1 MRSGRARLATRTRP
15 GYADVMMKTL
25 RCRTPHLFSAAAL
38 AITVALAGPAQ
49 AQQEVVQALPD
60 SGAAQRLSESLR
72 VLESNSTDVLA
83 LVAAG
88 NAALDLDDANAA
100 YGFFAR
106 ARVVSQRNP
115 QVEVG
120 LGRTLVR
127 LERADEA
134 LGHFALARSLGANER
149 EFAAD
154 RGLAHDVRG
163 DYAAAQA
170 DYQLALQA
178 GFNDET
184 IRRLALSQA
193 IGGDA
198 RTALSTLAPL
208 VARNDPASWRARA
221 FVLAMD
227 GDLGGARGV
236 ASARM
241 SPGMAGLFDRFF
253 ARLPALNPAE
263 RARAVHFG
271 DMPADG
277 TRYASARPGSDQVA
291 SATNTRPPPRG
302 QVRRGA
308 GEALIPQG
316 PPLTRQQRSSRDR
329 LTQRAASDRRSNER
343 RSAASEL
350 PARTRT
356 QGTRSATPTRQ
367 ATAPIRVAAATPAPI
382 PPPMREMSLP
392 TATPDAV
399 FVANSTPA
407 PAPLVTASA
416 SPAVLSQSTTPE
428 ATGRVT
434 LVPSVAAAAQ
444 SGSGGLQRS
453 VPLSADPTVEPRP
466 GLSTDPRSV
475 VVQPGSIERVDPAEV
490 LRPGDQL
497 FRPDGTSSGA
507 VGAPD
512 VVPSVAPT
520 LSTDEPPLSV
530 SVPVIQET
538 AEADRLAAE
547 ARLEAE
553 AEARAAAEAKAKAA
567 AAAKV
572 KADAAAKAKADVAA
586 KAKAEAAAKA
596 KTDAAAKAK
605 TDAAAKAKADSKAKE
620 EAAAKAKAAA
630 IPERYWFQIAS
641 GADVRA
647 LAGDL
652 KRHKRQHSILAKLEG
667 VTSEWGKMR
676 RLVVGPFKTMA
687 EAKAFEAKAK
697 ADKLDGYV
705 WVSPEG
711 FEVDPLPGQ

>member
-1 MRSGRARLATRTRP
+1 MTT
-15 GYADVMMKTL
+15 TL
-25 RCRTPHLFSAAAL
+25 RHHIPHLLASATLAMAASL
-38 AITVALAGPAQ
+38 GGPAQ

-72 VLESNSTDVLA
+72 VLASNSTDVLA

-149 EFAAD
+149 DFAAD
-154 RGLAHDVRG
+154 RGLAQDVRG
-163 DYAAAQA
+163 DFLAAQA

-193 IGGDA
+193 IGGDT

-253 ARLPALNPAE
+253 ARLPTLNPAE

-277 TRYASARPGSDQVA
+277 TRYASARPGSDQIA

-302 QVRRGA
+302 QARRGA

-316 PPLTRQQRSSRDR
+316 PPLTRQQRSARGR
-329 LTQRAASDRRSNER
+329 LTGRAASDRRA
-343 RSAASEL
+343 AASEL

-356 QGTRSATPTRQ
+356 RGTRSATPTRQ
-367 ATAPIRVAAATPAPI
+367 ATAPVRVAAAAPAPI
-382 PPPMREMSLP
+382 PPPMRAVSLP
-392 TATPDAV
+392 TAATET
-399 FVANSTPA
+399 VAGTALTPA
-407 PAPLVTASA
+407 PTPLVTARA
-416 SPAVLSQSTTPE
+416 SPVVLSPSTTPE

-434 LVPSVAAAAQ
+434 VVPSVAAAAVTQ
-444 SGSGGLQRS
+444 PTRSGSGGPEPS

-466 GLSTDPRSV
+466 GLPTDPRSV
-475 VVQPGSIERVDPAEV
+475 ASQPGSIERVDPAEV

-512 VVPSVAPT
+512 TMPSVAPT
-520 LSTDEPPLSV
+520 RSTDEPPLSV
-530 SVPVIQET
+530 SVPVVQDT

-553 AEARAAAEAKAKAA
+553 AEARAVAAAKAKSA

-572 KADAAAKAKADVAA
+572 KADAAAKAKADAAA
-586 KAKAEAAAKA
+586 KAKA
-596 KTDAAAKAK
+596 DAAAKAK
-605 TDAAAKAKADSKAKE
+605 ADAAAKAKVDAAAKAKADSKAKE

-652 KRHKRQHSILAKLEG
+652 KRYKRQHSMLAKLDG
-667 VTSEWGKMR
+667 VTSAWGKMR
-676 RLVVGPFKTMA
+676 RLVVGPFKSMA